1 MELDVSENASK
12 EAALSRYFALTI
24 RQRTEDLIRR
34 RRDSDQATDDL
45 IHEIRL
51 ATKEFRAYLNLLEDT
66 AAAPRLKRE
75 DKRLRDAARSL
86 AADRDL
92 LVIRETLERLATR
105 CRQVAGRHSL
115 HRILLHL
122 GEQRPI
128 RQNQKTIDQAIA
140 AVCRV
145 GHIMTRQF
153 CSRQSDDPLLRR
165 VIAEYRRT
173 QHMTQKKR
181 KSPDV
186 DSWHRWRKQVK
197 ACHFQIVC
205 LTDYLPAK
213 IRRLG
218 RDTSKLQCILGR
230 YHDLDVTQSRVKRL
244 RIDPINEPCRWRTC
258 KLIDKEVRRLEKKV
272 AKYGRNLFQ
281 TKPAKFA
288 EKLQNVRRKIQSTAA
303 VKG

>member
-1 MELDVSENASK
+1 MAEHASK
-12 EAALSRYFALTI
+12 TAALSRHFALTI

-34 RRDSDQATDDL
+34 RRDPDQGTDDL

-51 ATKEFRAYLNLLEDT
+51 VTKEFRAYLNLLDDT
-66 AAAPRLKRE
+66 VAAPRLKRE
-75 DKRLRDAARSL
+75 DKRLRDTAQSL

-128 RQNQKTIDQAIA
+128 QQNQKKIDQAIA

-153 CSRQSDDPLLRR
+153 RSRQSDDPLMRQ
-165 VIAEYRRT
+165 IIGEYRRT
-173 QHMTQKKR
+173 RHMTQKKR
-181 KSPDV
+181 KSPSV

-205 LTDYLPAK
+205 LTEYLPANA
-213 IRRLG
+213 RRLC
-218 RDTSKLQCILGR
+218 RDTSKLQSILGR
-230 YHDLDVTQSRVKRL
+230 YHDLDVARSRVKRL

-272 AKYGRNLFQ
+272 AKFGRSLFQ
-281 TKPAKFA
+281 TKPAKFG
-288 EKLQNVRRKIQSTAA
+288 EKLQNVRRKIQSTPA
-303 VKG
+303 VKW